1 MTPSTLNATKWT
13 VDDYHRMIEAGI
25 LSDRQVEL
33 LNGVIVDM
41 APEGIDHA
49 DLSDEAAQYL
59 RGLLGDCAKVREAK
73 PITLANRS
81 EPEPDLCICQNVR
94 YNSHH
99 PYPEDVFWVIEYAD
113 SSLRKDLE
121 EKNVIYAAA
130 GILEYWVVNLR
141 TRELIVFRD
150 PQPEGYTTQTTYT
163 AERISPLAF
172 PEVAIAVS
180 RLLNG

>member
-1 MTPSTLNATKWT
+1 MTPSILNATKWT

-41 APEGIDHA
+41 SPEGIDHA

-59 RGLLGDCAKVREAK
+59 RGLLGNRAKVREAK
-73 PITLANRS
+73 PITLTNRS
-81 EPEPDLCICQNVR
+81 EPEPDLCICQNIR
-94 YNSHH
+94 YSSHH
-99 PYPEDVFWVIEYAD
+99 PYPEDIFWVIEYSD
-113 SSLRKDLE
+113 SSLKKDLE
-121 EKNVIYAAA
+121 VKSTIYAVAD
-130 GILEYWVVNLR
+130 IPEYWVVNLK

-150 PQPEGYTTQTTYT
+150 PQPEGYTTQMTYT
-163 AERISPLAF
+163 SETISPLAF
-172 PEVAIAVS
+172 PDVAIAVN